1 MTLTVDDLLTALRE
15 GRTITGGSP
24 LHEVMHQASQE
35 ALRITAEL
43 NGAYHAPERVRELL
57 SELIGAPVDESVT
70 VFPPFSTD
78 FGRAIRI
85 GRRVFINS
93 GCRFQD
99 QGGVTIGD
107 DCLIGHN
114 AVFATL
120 NHDLDPSR
128 RTDLH
133 PDPIV
138 LGDNVWIG
146 ANVTIL
152 PGVTIG
158 DDAVIGAASLVTK
171 DVPAGAVAVG
181 APACVVRWVG
191 SDEPLNP

>member
-1 MTLTVDDLLTALRE
+1 MTLTIDDLLTALRE
-15 GRTITGGSP
+15 GRTIAGGSP
-24 LHEVMHQASQE
+24 LHEVMHRASQD

-43 NGAYHAPERVRELL
+43 NGAYHSPERVRELL
-57 SELIGAPVDESVT
+57 SELIGAPVDDSVV

-78 FGRAIRI
+78 FGRGIRI

-128 RTDLH
+128 RADLH
-133 PDPIV
+133 PAPVV

-171 DVPAGAVAVG
+171 DIPAGAVAVG
-181 APACVVRWVG
+181 APARVVRWVRT
-191 SDEPLNP
+191 DETPHP